1 MIIENALVI
10 DNFKI
15 AKDTFLMKLQPSF
28 LKEIRPGQ
36 FINIKIDKHYL
47 RRPISVASIEED
59 HLVIIYKLVGQGTKD
74 LSQVKKGQRLEVM
87 GPLGRFFSI
96 HEDLDQVL
104 IVGGGV
110 GIPPL
115 YEVAKNYQKLDKRLV
130 VVLGF
135 RSKEEVFFEE
145 EFKKLT
151 KECYIAT
158 DDGSYGFKGN
168 VLDLID
174 SLKLDIDL
182 IYSVGPKPMLR
193 ALQER
198 YDKGYISLEE
208 RMACG
213 VGLCMGCVCKD
224 KNIADKTYRV
234 CKEGPVFEIGKV
246 EI

>member
-1 MIIENALVI
+1 MIIDNALVL

-15 AKDTFLMKLQPSF
+15 AKDTYLMKIQASF
-28 LKEIRPGQ
+28 QKDIKPGQ
-36 FINIKIDKHYL
+36 FVNIRISGHYL
-47 RRPISVASIEED
+47 RRPISVSSIEDD
-59 HLVIIYKLVGQGTKD
+59 HFTIIYKIVGEGTRD
-74 LSQVKKGQRLEVM
+74 LAKVQKGQKIDVM
-87 GPLGRFFSI
+87 GSLGRFFSI

-104 IVGGGV
+104 LVGGGV

-115 YEVAKNYQKLDKRLV
+115 YEVAKRYKKLGKRLV

-135 RSKEEVFFEE
+135 RSKEEVFLEE
-145 EFKKLT
+145 EFKKLSPET
-151 KECYIAT
+151 YVAT

-168 VLDLID
+168 VIDLID
-174 SLKLDIDL
+174 DKKIDIDFV
-182 IYSVGPKPMLR
+182 YSVGPRPMLR

-198 YDKGYISLEE
+198 YDKGYVSLEE

-224 KNIADKTYRV
+224 KNNPEKSYRV

-246 EI
+246 VI